1 MVYSGEEVSATVKIM
16 TENLEESKK
25 FAKLWDTFY
34 EFVKSMV
41 EG

>member
-1 MVYSGEEVSATVKIM
+1 MGRVKIM

-25 FAKLWDTFY
+25 FAKLWDALY
-34 EFVKSMV
+34 EFIKSMV